1 MLNTIENLG
10 MFKDLSIWE
19 YTRELEAIKEIQL
32 NGETLEKKEGKNKRE
47 RFEFYREKRLKNA
60 INAIKLCQNM
70 ANKNSYEYTAEEGGM
85 IVKYLEEAMRDLKH
99 TFRSSTKRNQILW
112 IKKFTNWCT

>member
-1 MLNTIENLG
+1 MLSTIENLEL
-10 MFKDLSIWE
+10 FKDLTIWE
-19 YTRELEAIKEIQL
+19 YTREMEAIKKIGL
-32 NGETLEKKEGKNKRE
+32 NGETMEKKEAKNRRE

-85 IVKYLEEAMRDLKH
+85 IIKYLEEAMRDLKH
-99 TFRSSTKRNQILW
+99 AFKGSQ
-112 IKKFTNWCT
+112 KKEGKYFE

>member
-32 NGETLEKKEGKNKRE
+32 NGETMEKKK
-47 RFEFYREKRLKNA
+47 EK
-60 INAIKLCQNM
+60 IKENVL
-70 ANKNSYEYTAEEGGM
+70 
-85 IVKYLEEAMRDLKH
+85 
-99 TFRSSTKRNQILW
+99 SSTEKK
-112 IKKFTNWCT
+112 IKKCNKCDQTLSEHG

>member
-1 MLNTIENLG
+1 MGIHKRARSNKRNTV
-10 MFKDLSIWE
+10 KWRS
-19 YTRELEAIKEIQL
+19 
-32 NGETLEKKEGKNKRE
+32 NGKKNENKRE

-85 IVKYLEEAMRDLKH
+85 IIKYLEEAMRDLKH
-99 TFRSSTKRNQILW
+99 AFRSSTK
-112 IKKFTNWCT
+112 KETKYFE

>member
-1 MLNTIENLG
+1 MLNTIKNYE
-10 MFKDLSIWE
+10 MFKDLNIWE
-19 YTRELEAIKEIQL
+19 YTREREAIKKIKL
-32 NGETLEKKEGKNKRE
+32 NGEVMEKKEAKNKRE

-85 IVKYLEEAMRDLKH
+85 IIKYLEEAMKDLKYA
-99 TFRSSTKRNQILW
+99 FKSSTKKE
-112 IKKFTNWCT
+112 IKYFE

>member
-1 MLNTIENLG
+1 MLSTIENLEL
-10 MFKDLSIWE
+10 FKDLTIWE
-19 YTRELEAIKEIQL
+19 YTREMEAIKKIGL
-32 NGETLEKKEGKNKRE
+32 NGDTMEKKEAKNRRE

-85 IVKYLEEAMRDLKH
+85 IIKYLEEAMRDLKH
-99 TFRSSTKRNQILW
+99 AFKGSQ
-112 IKKFTNWCT
+112 KKEGKYFE

>member
-1 MLNTIENLG
+1 MLSTIENLEL
-10 MFKDLSIWE
+10 FKDLTIWE
-19 YTRELEAIKEIQL
+19 YTREMEAIKKIGL
-32 NGETLEKKEGKNKRE
+32 NGETMEKKEAKNRRE

-85 IVKYLEEAMRDLKH
+85 IIKYLEEAMKDLKYA
-99 TFRSSTKRNQILW
+99 FKSSTK
-112 IKKFTNWCT
+112 KETKYFE

>member
-1 MLNTIENLG
+1 MLSTIENLEL
-10 MFKDLSIWE
+10 FKDLTIWE
-19 YTRELEAIKEIQL
+19 YTREMEAIKKIRL
-32 NGETLEKKEGKNKRE
+32 NGETMEKKEAKNRRE

-85 IVKYLEEAMRDLKH
+85 IIKYLEEAMRDLKH
-99 TFRSSTKRNQILW
+99 AFKGSQ
-112 IKKFTNWCT
+112 KKEGKYFE

>member
-1 MLNTIENLG
+1 MLNTIENLEI
-10 MFKDLSIWE
+10 FKDLTIWE
-19 YTRELEAIKEIQL
+19 YTREMEAIEKIGL
-32 NGETLEKKEGKNKRE
+32 NGETMEKKEAKNRRE

-85 IVKYLEEAMRDLKH
+85 IIKYLEEAMRDLKH
-99 TFRSSTKRNQILW
+99 AFKGSQ
-112 IKKFTNWCT
+112 KKEGKYFE

>member
-1 MLNTIENLG
+1 MLSTVENLEL
-10 MFKDLSIWE
+10 FKDLTIWE
-19 YTRELEAIKEIQL
+19 YTREMEAIKKIGL
-32 NGETLEKKEGKNKRE
+32 NGDTMEKKEAKNRRE

-85 IVKYLEEAMRDLKH
+85 IIKYLEEAMRDLKH
-99 TFRSSTKRNQILW
+99 AFKGSQ
-112 IKKFTNWCT
+112 KKEGKYFE